1 MDWQIRI
8 ALIIVGAAVIAFII
22 YDFNRRKKDQIQKQR
37 LIEKMRSS
45 ADQID
50 NLGFDYT
57 GVGNVRKSS
66 EKFTAGDSILNHDTS
81 EHEQLNQSSELSYQQ
96 PDGNDAVVDDFRVK
110 QSTKIKPQ
118 KNKLSPTEQ
127 LDLGVIDKQSV
138 EVDLNKNP
146 DLVFSL
152 ILKAKEG
159 ETFKGGD
166 FLPILLSQGLRHGD
180 MGIFHRHH
188 GQVGKKPVV
197 LYSVAN
203 AINPGTFDIK
213 NIQTF
218 ATPAFA
224 FFMTV
229 PGPIDPMMAY
239 EGMVKTIKLLKKEL
253 GGQVLD
259 ESKSVFTEQTYQ
271 HHKDRLQEYLIKSSL
286 KKSKR

>member
-8 ALIIVGAAVIAFII
+8 ALIIAGAAVIAFII
-22 YDFNRRKKDQIQKQR
+22 YDFNRRKKDQAQKQR
-37 LIEKMRSS
+37 LIEQMRSS

-50 NLGFDYT
+50 HQGFDYT

-66 EKFTAGDSILNHDTS
+66 EKLAATETDLN
-81 EHEQLNQSSELSYQQ
+81 LNQQTNENIKRDSLSETLSEK
-96 PDGNDAVVDDFRVK
+96 A
-110 QSTKIKPQ
+110 PQ
-118 KNKLSPTEQ
+118 KNKLAPTEQ
-127 LDLGVIDKQSV
+127 MDLAVINEQTI
-138 EVDLNKNP
+138 EVDINKNP
-146 DLVFSL
+146 ELVFSL

-159 ETFKGGD
+159 DTFKGSD

-213 NIQTF
+213 NIQSF

-229 PGPIDPMMAY
+229 PGPVDPMMAY

-253 GGQVLD
+253 GGQILD

-271 HHKDRLQEYLIKSSL
+271 HHKDRLQDYLIKSSL
-286 KKSKR
+286 KKSKG